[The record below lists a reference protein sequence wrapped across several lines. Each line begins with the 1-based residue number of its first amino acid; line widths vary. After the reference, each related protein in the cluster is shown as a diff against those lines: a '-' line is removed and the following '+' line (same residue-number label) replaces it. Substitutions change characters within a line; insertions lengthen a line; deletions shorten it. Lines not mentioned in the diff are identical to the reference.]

1 MASIQVEDRILVGMY
16 DETIPGYTWTLPS
29 RFGEML
35 SLAEEWYGGRDR
47 SYTILGFE
55 FVEDSQCLY
64 YLGDDIYKQIL
75 IHLPTYALNDYEQCL
90 YMAAHESVHCLSP
103 NRNVQATRLEEGL
116 ATNFARI
123 YMDYIGLG
131 DDWRSTS
138 EDYNEAQQDVEDL
151 LNLDRDIIRKARS
164 FQPTISLVSG
174 DDLFKANS
182 YLPRDLVDRL
192 AVTF

>member
-1 MASIQVEDRILVGMY
+1 MAQIQVEDRILVGIY
-16 DETIPGYTWTLPS
+16 DDGIPGYTWTLTS
-29 RFGEML
+29 RLGEML

-47 SYTILGFE
+47 SFTILGFE

-75 IHLPTYALNDYEQCL
+75 IHLPTYALSDYEQCL

-103 NRNVQATRLEEGL
+103 NRDVQATRLEEGL
-116 ATNFARI
+116 ATNFAKI
-123 YMDYIGLG
+123 YMDHIGLG

-138 EDYNEAQQDVEDL
+138 DDYNEAQLDVEDL

-164 FQPTISLVSG
+164 YQSTISLISG
-174 DDLFKANS
+174 DDLLRANS
-182 YLPRDLVDRL
+182 YLPRDLIDRL
-192 AVTF
+192 VVTF

>member
-16 DETIPGYTWTLPS
+16 DDSIPGYTWTLPS
-29 RFGEML
+29 RLGEML
-35 SLAEEWYGGRDR
+35 SLAEEWYGARDR

-64 YLGDDIYKQIL
+64 YLGDDIYKQVL
-75 IHLPTYALNDYEQCL
+75 IHLPTYALNDYDQCL

-116 ATNFARI
+116 AANFARI
-123 YMDYIGLG
+123 YMDHIGLG

-138 EDYNEAQQDVEDL
+138 EDYNQAQQDVEDL
-151 LNLDRDIIRKARS
+151 LNLDRDIIRKTRS
-164 FQPTISLVSG
+164 FQPTISLISG
-174 DDLFKANS
+174 EDLLRANT
-182 YLPRDLVDRL
+182 YLPRDLVDAL
-192 AVTF
+192 TVIF

>member
-16 DETIPGYTWTLPS
+16 DDGIPGYTWTLQS
-29 RFGEML
+29 RLGEML

-75 IHLPTYALNDYEQCL
+75 IHLPTYALNNYEQCL

-103 NRNVQATRLEEGL
+103 DRNVQATRLEEGL

-138 EDYNEAQQDVEDL
+138 DGYNEAQQDVEDL
-151 LNLDRDIIRKARS
+151 LSLDRDIIRKARS
-164 FQPTISLVSG
+164 FQPTISLISG
-174 DDLFKANS
+174 EDLLRANS
-182 YLPRDLVDRL
+182 YLPGDLVDRL